1 MYIYIDMCACANRLQ
16 ECSLQLPSVG
26 GNIFYWLWWQW
37 HLQMNTAG
45 MFLSV
50 VNRWKCF
57 PFCDSQQCH
66 LQVKGG
72 NVPFRCQWMETVM
85 SVTGMWEQLLHC
97 LLFMH
102 TYNYDNSIKLKFV
115 LLSKSVMSCSLLW
128 IYFYLWE
135 VCFCRQIILVV
146 VNKYKF

>member
-1 MYIYIDMCACANRLQ
+1 MRVQTDFRNVPFNYHQWVETSSIDYGGNGIYKWTQQ
-16 ECSLQLPSVG
+16 ECSCQWSIG
-26 GNIFYWLWWQW
+26 GNLFHSVIHNSAICKWKV
-37 HLQMNTAG
+37 G
-45 MFLSV
+45 MSPSDV
-50 VNRWKCF
+50 SERN
-57 PFCDSQQCH
+57 
-66 LQVKGG
+66 
-72 NVPFRCQWMETVM
+72 TVM